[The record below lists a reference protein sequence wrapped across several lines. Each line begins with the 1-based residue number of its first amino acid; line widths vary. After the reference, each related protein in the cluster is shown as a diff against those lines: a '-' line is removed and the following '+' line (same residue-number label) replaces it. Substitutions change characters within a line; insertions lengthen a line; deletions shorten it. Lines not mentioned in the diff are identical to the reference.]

1 MTACYQK
8 ARLTGNKQLIDLALW
23 LSQSDNLHLINW
35 WGRWGSEA
43 EVSVYF
49 MPDEWWRLGV
59 DGIIWEQ
66 QCVYKNFLN
75 ALDYFL

>member
-1 MTACYQK
+1 M
-8 ARLTGNKQLIDLALW
+8 
-23 LSQSDNLHLINW
+23 
-35 WGRWGSEA
+35 
-43 EVSVYF
+43 SVYF
-49 MPDEWWRLGV
+49 MPDEWWSLGV

>member
-8 ARLTGNKQLIDLALW
+8 ALLTGNEQLIDLALW
-23 LSQSDNLHLINW
+23 LSQSDNLHLISW

-49 MPDEWWRLGV
+49 MPDEWWSLGV

-75 ALDYFL
+75 ALGYYL